1 MLSNN
6 QSYKSETRAIPVRI
20 VYDDGTEVEGSIL
33 IPKLSDFS
41 ELLSACGP
49 FLTFSSEDGEKSFIA
64 TGKIRTVEILGVPKV
79 KPLDSRK
86 RESENPY
93 SILGVSTDA
102 TEADIKKAFHVKSKE
117 YHPDRFMAV
126 DPPEEIVEYLNAMT
140 QAINYAYSIVMKNA
154 PKSEKVSA

>member
-20 VYDDGTEVEGSIL
+20 IYDDGTKAEGSIL
-33 IPKLSDFS
+33 IPKLSDFTD
-41 ELLSACGP
+41 LLSSCGP
-49 FLTFSSEDGEKSFIA
+49 FLNFLSEEGDKSFIA
-64 TGKIRTVEILGVPKV
+64 TGKIRTLEILGVPKV
-79 KPLDSRK
+79 KALDSRK

-93 SILGVSTDA
+93 TILGVA
-102 TEADIKKAFHVKSKE
+102 ANAGEAEIKKAFHSKSKE

-126 DPPEEIVEYLNAMT
+126 DPPAEIVEYLNAMT
-140 QAINYAYSIVMKNA
+140 QAINYAYSVVIKNA